1 MTYTVSKWVA
11 RVWTQVPPTPKSM
24 LFPNNGADGEPPE
37 CSKPESRSDSCQ
49 AAPTIRVHSPALP
62 YPPPQVLVWDLALG
76 GKGEGSYSV
85 DPSFS
90 RPSASSEVE
99 IHLRTAMIP
108 QSDSVT
114 KATRFHRE
122 ESRGIEEK

>member
-1 MTYTVSKWVA
+1 
-11 RVWTQVPPTPKSM
+11 M
-24 LFPNNGADGEPPE
+24 LFPDNGVDGEPPG
-37 CSKPESRSDSCQ
+37 CSKPESRGDRCQ
-49 AAPTIRVHSPALP
+49 ATPTIRVHSPAPP
-62 YPPPQVLVWDLALG
+62 YPPPQVLVWNLALG

-99 IHLRTAMIP
+99 IHLRPAMIP

-114 KATRFHRE
+114 KATRFHME
-122 ESRGIEEK
+122 EPRGVEEK